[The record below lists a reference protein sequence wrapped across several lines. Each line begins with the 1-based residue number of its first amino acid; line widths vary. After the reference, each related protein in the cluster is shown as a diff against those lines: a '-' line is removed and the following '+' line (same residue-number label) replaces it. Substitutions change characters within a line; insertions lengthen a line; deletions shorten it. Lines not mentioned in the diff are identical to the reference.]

1 MRRFRNI
8 LVGVDLSTFDSKTH
22 LELARPSRRALR
34 RAIWLARQTQAE
46 LTIFSSLE
54 IYPALRE
61 TLQHEVEFRR
71 DAEGILERFAA
82 SARSEGI
89 SARPKLAFGSPWQA
103 ICREVQ
109 TEKHDLVVVGT
120 RDVGRMS
127 RFLFGSTG
135 TKLLRNCPCPVWITR
150 PDVEVDH
157 VNILVPSDFSD
168 VSLEAVRIAV
178 EGGQLVDTQ
187 IHVLH
192 ALEEAVGPPAW
203 YGLLPQERVEEY
215 IAEQRARAK
224 KRLHEQL
231 AQTAYRT
238 LQHGV
243 QVHVV
248 DGPAED
254 AILKAID
261 EFQIGLVVMG
271 TAARSGI
278 AGAVL
283 GNTTE
288 RLVSQ
293 MRCSLLA
300 VKPAGFVCPVSVESE
315 SDTKMPAILTGPSPL
330 Q

>member
-8 LVGVDLSTFDSKTH
+8 LAGVDLSTLDSETRT
-22 LELARPSRRALR
+22 ELGRPSRRALR
-34 RAIWLARQTQAE
+34 RAIWLARQTQGE

-71 DAEGILERFAA
+71 EAEGVLERFAA
-82 SARSEGI
+82 AAHSEGI
-89 SARPKLAFGSPWQA
+89 PVRHKLALGSPWQA

-120 RDVGRMS
+120 RDLGHMS

-135 TKLLRNCPCPVWITR
+135 MKLLRNCPCPVWITR
-150 PDVEVDH
+150 PDVELDH
-157 VNILVPSDFSD
+157 LNILVPSDFSE
-168 VSLEAVRIAV
+168 VSLEAMRMAV
-178 EGGQLVDTQ
+178 EGGQLLDTR

-192 ALEEAVGPPAW
+192 ALEGPAGPPAW
-203 YGLLPQERVEEY
+203 YGLLPKERVEEY

-224 KRLHEQL
+224 KRLHDQL
-231 AQTAYRT
+231 AQTSYRT

-254 AILKAID
+254 AILQAID

-271 TAARSGI
+271 TAARAGI
-278 AGAVL
+278 AGLVL

-300 VKPAGFVCPVSVESE
+300 VKPGGFVCPVSVESE
-315 SDTKMPAILTGPSPL
+315 SDAKLSPILTGLSPL